1 MSRSLLTHAFARRQ
15 VMGFGAAAGAALL
28 AEQVSVAQSPANSV
42 ADRTSSIR
50 LTSLR
55 ATVCRDRVF
64 VKLGT
69 NHGVSG
75 WGEIKGVV
83 PTVAKSLVE
92 AMFDLLNGQNPTRIE
107 HLWQLLYRAERN
119 QRGGAFMLHT
129 IAGIDMAL
137 WDITGQLWGVPVY
150 RLLGGPTRD
159 KIRVYPSSKAVK
171 IGNSPKP
178 QSGDPADIEKMVE
191 SVRLARQRVGRD
203 GSVMFDAHSAVPPAT
218 VIQFAAAVQPYDLL
232 FLEEPAVPGNIE
244 TFKRIKQQVKIPLAC
259 GERDRTIWGILP
271 YLAEYCIDIVQPDC
285 GYTGGI
291 TQMKKIAA
299 LAEAYYVPLA
309 PHCTQSYLGMTAS
322 FHVVASVPLFLIH
335 ESYDDELWGKIIRRT
350 WTKSEDGQV
359 TLPQGTG
366 LCLEIDETALATAA
380 KDPSYQYQWRGPKYD
395 ADGSIADY

>member
-1 MSRSLLTHAFARRQ
+1 MSPFTRSRAIARRELL
-15 VMGFGAAAGAALL
+15 GLGCAAGTALL
-28 AEQVSVAQSPANSV
+28 AEQLSAQDPASAV

-50 LTSLR
+50 VTSLR
-55 ATVCRDRVF
+55 ATICRDRVF

-83 PTVAKSLVE
+83 PTVAAALAE
-92 AMFDLLNGQNPTRIE
+92 AMFKLLDGQNPTRIE

-137 WDITGQLWGVPVY
+137 WDITGKLWGVPVY

-159 KIRVYPSSKAVK
+159 SIRVYPSSKAVK
-171 IGNSPKP
+171 IGNQPKP
-178 QSGDPADIEKMVE
+178 QSSDPADIEKMVE
-191 SVRLARQRVGRD
+191 AVRQARQRVGRD

-218 VIQFAAAVQPYDLL
+218 LIQFASAVQPYELL

-271 YLAEYCIDIVQPDC
+271 YLAESAVDIVQPDC

-322 FHVVASVPLFLIH
+322 FHVSLAVPLLLIH
-335 ESYDDELWGKIIRRT
+335 ESYDDELWGKIIRRS
-350 WTKSEDGQV
+350 WTKSEDGHV
-359 TLPQGTG
+359 TLPQGAG
-366 LCLEIDETALATAA
+366 LGLEIDEAALAAA
-380 KDPSYQYQWRGPKYD
+380 ASDPAYKYQWRGPKLN

>member
-1 MSRSLLTHAFARRQ
+1 MNRSLSTHVVARRDLLSL
-15 VMGFGAAAGAALL
+15 GCAAGTALL
-28 AEQVSVAQSPANSV
+28 AERVSAAQNPAASV
-42 ADRTSSIR
+42 ADRTTSIR
-50 LTSLR
+50 LTGLR
-55 ATVCRDRVF
+55 ATICRDRVF
-64 VKLGT
+64 VKLDT

-83 PTVAKSLVE
+83 PTVAKALAE
-92 AMFDLLNGQNPTRIE
+92 AMFDLLDGQNPTRIE
-107 HLWQLLYRAERN
+107 HLWQTLYRAERN
-119 QRGGAFMLHT
+119 QRGGAFMIHA

-137 WDITGQLWGVPVY
+137 WDIAGKLWGVPVY

-159 KIRVYPSSKAVK
+159 SIRVYPSTQAVK
-171 IGNSPKP
+171 IGNQPKP

-191 SVRLARQRVGRD
+191 AVKQARQRVGKE

-218 VIQFAAAVQPYDLL
+218 LIQFAAAIEPYEIL

-244 TFKRIKQQVKIPLAC
+244 TFKRIKQQVRIPIAC

-271 YLAEYCIDIVQPDC
+271 YLTESVIDIVQPDC

-322 FHVVASVPLFLIH
+322 FHVALAVPLFLIH
-335 ESYDDELWGKIIRRT
+335 EAYDDDLWGKIIRPH
-350 WTKSEDGQV
+350 WTKSAEGQV
-359 TLPQGTG
+359 PLPQGTG
-366 LCLEIDETALATAA
+366 LCLDVDEAALEVAA
-380 KDPSYQYQWRGPKYD
+380 KDPTYKYQWRGPKYD
-395 ADGSIADY
+395 GDGSVADY

>member
-1 MSRSLLTHAFARRQ
+1 MSPPPGSPALARRDFL
-15 VMGFGAAAGAALL
+15 GLAGAAGSALL
-28 AEQVSVAQSPANSV
+28 TDQLVAADNPAASVS
-42 ADRTSSIR
+42 DRTSSIR

-55 ATVCRDRVF
+55 ATICRDRVF
-64 VKLGT
+64 VKLDT
-69 NHGVSG
+69 NHGISG
-75 WGEIKGVV
+75 WGEVKGVV
-83 PTVAKSLVE
+83 PTVAAALAES
-92 AMFDLLNGQNPTRIE
+92 MFQLLDGQNPTRIE
-107 HLWQLLYRAERN
+107 HLWQTLYRAERN

-137 WDITGQLWGVPVY
+137 WDITGKLWGVPVY

-159 KIRVYPSSKAVK
+159 TIRVYPSTKAVK
-171 IGNSPKP
+171 IGNPPRP
-178 QSGDPADIEKMVE
+178 QSGDPADIDKMVE
-191 SVRLARQRVGRD
+191 AVRQARERVGRD

-218 VIQFAAAVQPYDLL
+218 VMQFASAIQPYDLL

-244 TFKRIKQQVKIPLAC
+244 TFKRLKQQVKIPIAC

-271 YLAEYCIDIVQPDC
+271 YLAENAIDIVQPDC

-322 FHVVASVPLFLIH
+322 FHVVAAVPLFLIH
-335 ESYDDELWGKIIRRT
+335 ESYDDELWGKIIRRN

-366 LCLEIDETALATAA
+366 LCLDIDETALATAA
-380 KDPSYQYQWRGPKYD
+380 KDPGYQYKWRGPRYNP
-395 ADGSIADY
+395 DGSIADY

>member
-1 MSRSLLTHAFARRQ
+1 MTPHLSRRKICQLAVT
-15 VMGFGAAAGAALL
+15 AGTALL
-28 AEQVSVAQSPANSV
+28 ADHVCDAQSPSAAV

-50 LTSLR
+50 LTSLK
-55 ATVCRDRVF
+55 ATICRDRVF

-69 NHGVSG
+69 NHGLTG

-83 PTVAKSLVE
+83 PTVAKALAE
-92 AMFDLLNGQNPTRIE
+92 AMFALLDGQNPTRIE
-107 HLWQLLYRAERN
+107 HLWQTLYRAERN
-119 QRGGAFMLHT
+119 QRGGAFMIHA

-159 KIRVYPSSKAVK
+159 SLRVYPSTKALK
-171 IGNSPKP
+171 IGNQPKP
-178 QSGDPADIEKMVE
+178 QSGDPATIESMVE
-191 SVRLARQRVGRD
+191 AVRAARQKVGKD

-218 VIQFAAAVQPYDLL
+218 VIQFANSLEPSELL
-232 FLEEPAVPGNIE
+232 FLEEPAVPGNID
-244 TFKRIKQQVKIPLAC
+244 TFKRIKQQVKIPIAC

-271 YLAEYCIDIVQPDC
+271 YLTENAIDIVQPDC

-291 TQMKKIAA
+291 TQMKKIAT

-322 FHVVASVPLFLIH
+322 FHVIASVPLFLIH
-335 ESYDDELWGKIIRRT
+335 ESYDDELWAKIIRRN
-350 WTKSEDGQV
+350 WTKSPEGQV

-366 LCLEIDETALATAA
+366 LCLEIDEQALTTAA
-380 KDPSYQYQWRGPKYD
+380 NDPTYKYEWRGPKYNP
-395 ADGSIADY
+395 DGSIADY